1 MPRMRKTDKYRL
13 LEGRGR
19 GQGADYVPWLK
30 VHEFGSKGRV
40 HKIYGWKYRREYHLM
55 SDLELYYFL
64 IMQWQE
70 NIIDI
75 REQYPLL
82 PLEQTILIA
91 DELNIIHPPIRFK
104 DLKDKTVMTS
114 DFLFIVNK
122 GKTME
127 KLVRTVKT
135 EGDLDSPRTI
145 QKFLIEKTYWDRKGI
160 DWGIVTD
167 KQIPITM
174 AKNIY
179 SIYNNYFWDIHSD
192 YNNEI
197 VENYTYDFNDKLI
210 KYNFDVLKTTNDFDN
225 IKHWE
230 PGESLNF
237 FQYLL
242 TKKILG
248 TDFNVKF
255 NYHTMKVWINS

>member
-13 LEGRGR
+13 LEGRGK
-19 GQGADYVPWLK
+19 GQGTSYVPWLK

-40 HKIYGWKYRREYHLM
+40 HKIYGWKYPREYHLM

-64 IMQWQE
+64 IMQGQK

-91 DELNIIHPPIRFK
+91 DELNVIHPPMRLK

-114 DFLFIVNK
+114 DFLFIVDK
-122 GKTME
+122 GRTME
-127 KLVRTVKT
+127 KLVRTVKM
-135 EGDLDSPRTI
+135 EADLENPRTI
-145 QKFLIEKTYWDRKGI
+145 QKLEIEKLYWNRKGV
-160 DWGIVTD
+160 DWGIITD
-167 KQIPITM
+167 SQIPIIM

-179 SIYNNYFWDIHSD
+179 SIYNHYFWDVQND
-192 YNNEI
+192 YSKDIIDNF
-197 VENYTYDFNDKLI
+197 TYDFEDKLI
-210 KYNFDVLKTTNDFDN
+210 KYNFDVLKTTNNFDG
-225 IKHWE
+225 IKQWKS
-230 PGESLNF
+230 GESLNF

-242 TKKILG
+242 TKKILE

-255 NYHTMKVWINS
+255 NFHTIKVWINN